1 MNLYEIDRE
10 IESCVDM
17 ETGETIDTERL
28 ASLQM
33 EKSKKIENIGCWIKN
48 LTAEAAAL
56 KNEKDA
62 LAQREKVAKNKAD
75 GLKQYLAGYLA
86 GQKFK
91 TAKVAISY
99 RKSEAVE
106 IADEAAVPD
115 EFRIPQPDKIDKT
128 GIKKAL
134 KDGAV
139 IVGAQIV
146 ERQNIQI
153 K

>member
-106 IADEAAVPD
+106 IADETAVPD
-115 EFRIPQPDKIDKT
+115 EFRIPQPDKFDKT
-128 GIKKAL
+128 GIKAAL
-134 KDGAV
+134 KSGAV
-139 IVGAQIV
+139 IAGAQIV

>member
-115 EFRIPQPDKIDKT
+115 EYRIPQPDKIDKT

-146 ERQNIQI
+146 ERQNILI
-153 K
+153 R

>member
-115 EFRIPQPDKIDKT
+115 EYRIPQPDKIDKT